1 MTIQEV
7 NNLSCMIIA
16 NAGDGKSSC
25 MEALDYAEAGDWE
38 AARQALAVADE
49 AIVKAHEIHTK
60 LLVEE
65 ARDPAALP
73 MTMMLIHASNHL
85 SAAEISREF
94 AEDVYK
100 RQDMNDR
107 EINAPVFFFC
117 DRAIRLFF

>member
-73 MTMMLIHASNHL
+73 MTMMLIHASSQL
-85 SAAEISREF
+85 TAAEVSREF
-94 AEDVYK
+94 A
-100 RQDMNDR
+100 DR
-107 EINAPVFFFC
+107 LLKMQVQKNGEEVK
-117 DRAIRLFF
+117 

>member
-1 MTIQEV
+1 
-7 NNLSCMIIA
+7 MIIA

-38 AARQALAVADE
+38 AARQALTVADE

-65 ARDPAALP
+65 ARDPAAMP
-73 MTMMLIHASNHL
+73 MMLIHASNHL

-94 AEDVYK
+94 AE
-100 RQDMNDR
+100 
-107 EINAPVFFFC
+107 
-117 DRAIRLFF
+117 RLLRMQAQKDGEEVK

>member
-25 MEALDYAEAGDWE
+25 MEALDYAEAGDLE
-38 AARQALAVADE
+38 AAQKALAVADE
-49 AIVKAHEIHTK
+49 AIVK
-60 LLVEE
+60 

-85 SAAEISREF
+85 TAAEVSREF
-94 AEDVYK
+94 AE
-100 RQDMNDR
+100 
-107 EINAPVFFFC
+107 
-117 DRAIRLFF
+117 RLLRMQAQKNGEEVKSW

>member
-60 LLVEE
+60 LLEE

-94 AEDVYK
+94 AE
-100 RQDMNDR
+100 
-107 EINAPVFFFC
+107 
-117 DRAIRLFF
+117 RLLRMQAQKDGEEVK

>member
-49 AIVKAHEIHTK
+49 AIVKAREIHTK

-85 SAAEISREF
+85 TAAESAGNLPKGCSKCKFR
-94 AEDVYK
+94 K
-100 RQDMNDR
+100 TGRR
-107 EINAPVFFFC
+107 
-117 DRAIRLFF
+117 

>member
-85 SAAEISREF
+85 TGGRGQPGICRKLLKMQ
-94 AEDVYK
+94 VQK
-100 RQDMNDR
+100 NGRR
-107 EINAPVFFFC
+107 
-117 DRAIRLFF
+117 